1 MKNYLILMLML
12 LISCV
17 ADDNEKNNALPNS
30 PPLIKCNKQSIA
42 CNCENPPAQM
52 GNIIPSN
59 ACESGQQGIFFCEED
74 CGPWFSWTAYCHC
87 E

>member
-42 CNCENPPAQM
+42 CNCENPPPLKWA
-52 GNIIPSN
+52 I
-59 ACESGQQGIFFCEED
+59 
-74 CGPWFSWTAYCHC
+74 
-87 E
+87 